1 MAQKVAC
8 TGTSIL
14 CTWENLSTF
23 VKISAPRDVK
33 ITNLFEG
40 NNIISDQY
48 EEEEETSLNLLRL
61 SLRLR

>member
-1 MAQKVAC
+1 MYMGKFEHFCQDF
-8 TGTSIL
+8 
-14 CTWENLSTF
+14 ST
-23 VKISAPRDVK
+23 KK
-33 ITNLFEG
+33 CEKNTNLFEG

>member
-33 ITNLFEG
+33 KKHKSFFEG

-48 EEEEETSLNLLRL
+48 EEEEETSLNICYDCL
-61 SLRLR
+61 

>member
-33 ITNLFEG
+33 KHKSFFEG
-40 NNIISDQY
+40 NYIISDQY
-48 EEEEETSLNLLRL
+48 EEEEETSLNICYDCL
-61 SLRLR
+61 

>member
-8 TGTSIL
+8 TGTSL
-14 CTWENLSTF
+14 FTWENLSTF

-33 ITNLFEG
+33 NTNLFEG

-48 EEEEETSLNLLRL
+48 EEEEETSLNL
-61 SLRLR
+61 